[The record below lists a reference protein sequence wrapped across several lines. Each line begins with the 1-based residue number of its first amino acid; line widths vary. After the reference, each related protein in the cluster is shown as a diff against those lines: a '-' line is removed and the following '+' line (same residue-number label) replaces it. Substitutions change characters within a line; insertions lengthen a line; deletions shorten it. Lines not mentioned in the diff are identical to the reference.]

1 MEIFKKISFWF
12 FITTIVYCI
21 AMLIY
26 ISLKNF
32 LSEKAEMISAFGS
45 ILGALA
51 AFFAAFIALY
61 VYNGWRVTEDH
72 KTQNSHINNA
82 VNSFFNLQNT
92 LKSTLEQSIEISKLC
107 SQQDLDFK
115 DRTQLLIISSKI
127 QTEISFFLR
136 ELKIHLQ
143 MFSTISNTIKL
154 CEEYEKIIENLDKDI
169 LQNFTPLIEAIPD
182 KTPSEI
188 LNAYKIYSAYLAKDL
203 VVNLHNKIILDITK
217 RSKAT
222 K

>member
-1 MEIFKKISFWF
+1 MEILKKSSFWF
-12 FITTIVYCI
+12 FIIAIVYCV
-21 AMLIY
+21 AMLIF

-51 AFFAAFIALY
+51 AFFAAFTALY
-61 VYNGWRVTEDH
+61 VFNGWRVTEDH

-82 VNSFFNLQNT
+82 VNSFFNLQNS
-92 LKSTLEQSIEISKLC
+92 LKETFEQTIEIGKYC
-107 SQQDLDFK
+107 SQQNLEFK
-115 DRTQLLIISSKI
+115 DRTQILIISSKI

-136 ELKIHLQ
+136 EFKIHLQ
-143 MFSTISNTIKL
+143 MFSTVSNTLML
-154 CEEYEKIIENLDKDI
+154 CEGYEKIIDDLENEISIKYGL
-169 LQNFTPLIEAIPD
+169 LIEATSD

-188 LNAYKIYSAYLAKDL
+188 LDAYKIYSTYVAGDL
-203 VVNLHNKIILDITK
+203 VVQLHNKIILDITK

-222 K
+222 N